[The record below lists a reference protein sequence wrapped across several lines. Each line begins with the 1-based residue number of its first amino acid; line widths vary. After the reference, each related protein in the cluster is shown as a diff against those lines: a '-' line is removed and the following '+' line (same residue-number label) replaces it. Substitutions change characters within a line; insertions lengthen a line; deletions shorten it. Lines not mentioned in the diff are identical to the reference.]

1 MTARSPKVVG
11 DAIHVLFNAPGDQP
25 DYATR
30 AVACAHDLDSR
41 AEGISHTLEGSARVA
56 ERVQNF
62 QGRPA
67 GDLILRGRSEP
78 LRAYEPLPSRRQR

>member
-1 MTARSPKVVG
+1 MTARSPKVAG
-11 DAIHVLFNAPGDQP
+11 DAIQVLFNAPGDQP
-25 DYATR
+25 TMRR
-30 AVACAHDLDSR
+30 ARLPVPTTSIPGRRKFR
-41 AEGISHTLEGSARVA
+41 ARWKAVPRS